1 MADYVR
7 GPAATR
13 EVTRRR
19 SVLMLPTLQEV
30 TAADSGVILIHGDSS

>member
-7 GPAATR
+7 GA
-13 EVTRRR
+13 RRR